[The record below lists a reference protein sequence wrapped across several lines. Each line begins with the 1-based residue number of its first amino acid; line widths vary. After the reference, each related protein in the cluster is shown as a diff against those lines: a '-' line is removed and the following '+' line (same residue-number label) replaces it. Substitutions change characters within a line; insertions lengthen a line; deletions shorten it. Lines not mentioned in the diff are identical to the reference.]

1 MLARAPCSARSAA
14 TLLTPDAAA
23 ILSTRSA
30 FVMDPLPKHLQPAAT
45 AASPDP
51 KREVD
56 AL

>member
-1 MLARAPCSARSAA
+1 MLASAPCSAFSAA
-14 TLLTPDAAA
+14 ALLTPDAAA

-30 FVMDPLPKHLQPAAT
+30 FVMDPSPKRTRPAAT

-51 KREVD
+51 EREVD